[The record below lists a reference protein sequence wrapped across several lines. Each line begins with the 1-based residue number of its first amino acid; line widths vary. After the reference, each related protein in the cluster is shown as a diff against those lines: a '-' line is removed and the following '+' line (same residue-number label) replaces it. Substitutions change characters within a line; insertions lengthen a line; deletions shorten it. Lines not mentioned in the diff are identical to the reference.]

1 MQFSDDCRSHA
12 LVLMEIAN
20 ESPKFREQALALAE
34 TWLTL
39 ANVHKTGSVLTRLT
53 QDHSA
58 AMTQNIDGVCL
69 RLRGRR
75 QVAREEHA
83 RMISLSSSIRRRE
96 AENAVLRHQLIVLQR
111 RVRGRVHLTNGDRLF
126 LVQLYRW
133 FPSVLKAITIVR
145 PETLV
150 RWHRSGFRRYWRWKS
165 GSGPV

>member
-20 ESPKFREQALALAE
+20 ESPKLKEQALALAE

-39 ANVHKTGSVLTRLT
+39 ANIITGSVLTRLS

-69 RLRGRR
+69 RLSGRR

-83 RMISLSSSIRRRE
+83 RMPLKSRDPRPLASVRLSPVLALEIR
-96 AENAVLRHQLIVLQR
+96 
-111 RVRGRVHLTNGDRLF
+111 
-126 LVQLYRW
+126 
-133 FPSVLKAITIVR
+133 
-145 PETLV
+145 
-150 RWHRSGFRRYWRWKS
+150 
-165 GSGPV
+165 